1 MAKSEMYGNSLIPLV
16 LVAGILSGGL
26 WRSNAPAESGKSG
39 ESSRSSTSDKSDAG
53 HAPVPW
59 ISDLR
64 PVLESL
70 DDALGGQ
77 ADSAGASP
85 LVESATVALAD
96 KGAARDQEVLQ
107 AMAGL
112 RTGLDGLSTSADA
125 TTCGGAVLEE
135 HARVRRLDARGR
147 LGWRYAAAAEARAL
161 LDEYRDVRR
170 PAAARCHRSAVPR
183 SRRDVVRLA

>member
-112 RTGLDGLSTSADA
+112 RTGLDGLSTGADA
-125 TTCGGAVLEE
+125 TTCGGAVF
-135 HARVRRLDARGR
+135 AGR
-147 LGWRYAAAAEARAL
+147 T
-161 LDEYRDVRR
+161 
-170 PAAARCHRSAVPR
+170 SAP
-183 SRRDVVRLA
+183 